1 MSLRSDFPNIDFY
14 SHRQSDLAIIESLP
28 ILRGSTSCEL
38 AVNIW
43 EVEPRGT
50 SDLPNISRALAK
62 TLLLRALL

>member
-50 SDLPNISRALAK
+50 SDLPKLIF
-62 TLLLRALL
+62 LLRIIFYENTDA